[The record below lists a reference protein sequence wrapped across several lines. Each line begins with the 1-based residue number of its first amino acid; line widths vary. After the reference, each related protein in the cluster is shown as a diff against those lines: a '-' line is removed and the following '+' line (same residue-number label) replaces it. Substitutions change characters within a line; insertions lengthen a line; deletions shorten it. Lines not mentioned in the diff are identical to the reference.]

1 MYGPLK
7 WKNGK
12 VFVSPPK
19 VAGCYKRTVDIMY
32 LLRRVPAPRAGDVLC
47 FTVGIVFK
55 GALPVALQLIR
66 QRNVIEDMVSTEI
79 EARLQG
85 NATGDGALDYTM
97 GAVRAAEG
105 LTTVD
110 VSVWSRRS

>member
-1 MYGPLK
+1 
-7 WKNGK
+7 
-12 VFVSPPK
+12 VVE
-19 VAGCYKRTVDIMY
+19 IMY

-47 FTVGIVFK
+47 FTVGLVFK
-55 GALPVALQLIR
+55 GVLPAALEVIR
-66 QRNVIEDMVSTEI
+66 QRNVVEEMVSTEI

-85 NATGDGALDYTM
+85 NARDDGFGDGALDYTM